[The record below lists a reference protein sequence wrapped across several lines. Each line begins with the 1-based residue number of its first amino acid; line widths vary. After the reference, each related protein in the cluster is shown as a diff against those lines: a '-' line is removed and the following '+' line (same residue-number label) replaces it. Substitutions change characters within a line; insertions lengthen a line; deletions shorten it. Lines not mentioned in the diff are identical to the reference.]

1 MSKRLREN
9 ITSRYVE
16 AANSLASKRARRKIV
31 AYVESYDDIL
41 FWRTVLDRFEDGT
54 RFFEVMLPSR
64 GTLKR
69 GKKSVLMNFI
79 SERVGR
85 DMIACVDA
93 DYDYLLQGATH
104 TSAKILESPYVFH
117 TYVYAIENFQC
128 YAPGLH
134 NVCVMVT
141 LNDHAIFDF
150 EDYLRQYSEVC
161 YPLFVWSVWMYRTGN
176 YNDFSLTDFCKAIDP
191 GGFNVANPQA
201 SIDHLRGKV
210 RRRLHFLQSRYP
222 KAKAS
227 YNQLDGELRR
237 LGVTPETTYLYIQGH
252 HIFDTVVVPI
262 LTKVCNRLRMERE
275 NEINRTSVHRTQM
288 RNEISCYENSIENIG
303 SMLKKSVGYMA
314 CPQFKRLQADV
325 ERYLAQCYAQAP
337 NTPGAGGPGG
347 CRQGSAP
354 EAGLGQT

>member
-1 MSKRLREN
+1 MKPSG
-9 ITSRYVE
+9 
-16 AANSLASKRARRKIV
+16 ARRRIV
-31 AYVESYDDIL
+31 AYVEGYDDVM
-41 FWRTVLDRFEDGT
+41 FWRNVLTRFENDKLY
-54 RFFEVMLPSR
+54 FEVMLPSR
-64 GTLKR
+64 TSLAK
-69 GKKSVLMNFI
+69 GKKVAITNILGNTL
-79 SERVGR
+79 GR
-85 DMIACVDA
+85 NMIACVDA

-104 TSAKILESPYVFH
+104 TSAKILGSPYVFH
-117 TYVYAIENFQC
+117 TYVYAIENYQC

-210 RRRLHFLQSRYP
+210 RRRVHFLQNRYP

-227 YNQLDGELRR
+227 YRQLDGELRR

-252 HIFDTVVVPI
+252 HVFDTVVVPI

-325 ERYLAQCYAQAP
+325 ERYLAQCDAQAATAP
-337 NTPGAGGPGG
+337 AASGAGGSTDAAATG
-347 CRQGSAP
+347 
-354 EAGLGQT
+354 AGQAQT